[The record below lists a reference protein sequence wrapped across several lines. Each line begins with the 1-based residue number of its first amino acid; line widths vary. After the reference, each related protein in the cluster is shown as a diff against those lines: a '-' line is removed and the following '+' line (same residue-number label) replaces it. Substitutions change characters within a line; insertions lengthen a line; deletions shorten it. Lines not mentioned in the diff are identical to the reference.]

1 MASFIIHIAVAQELN
16 KRLKRDNRK
25 LLIGSIAPD
34 IAKFIGQTKSVTHF
48 QKTIDDLPNLDK
60 FLSKYKEYLV
70 DDFVLGY
77 YIHLYT
83 DYLWFKEIEPS
94 IYHNSVLYKLDNTT
108 EVISN
113 KDRLV
118 YFYHDYDLLNKKLI
132 ELYDIKLDFLS
143 KDIPELK
150 NIIKEYSY
158 DKTSVIIKKA
168 SDIIAKDNVG
178 EFYVFD
184 EKIVGDFI
192 SRAIDIIYDEL
203 ERIL

>member
-16 KRLKRDNRK
+16 KRLKKDNQR

-34 IAKFIGQTKSVTHF
+34 IAKLIGQTKVETHF

-83 DYLWFKEIEPS
+83 DYLWFKDVEPS
-94 IYHNSVLYKLDNTT
+94 IYHDGVLYKLDNTV
-108 EVISN
+108 EVVSN
-113 KDRLV
+113 KDRLK

-132 ELYDIKLDFLS
+132 ELYGIKLDFL
-143 KDIPELK
+143 KEDIPKLED
-150 NIIKEYSY
+150 IIREYSY
-158 DKTSVIIKKA
+158 DKTSVILEEAIDVISRD
-168 SDIIAKDNVG
+168 SDGV
-178 EFYVFD
+178 FYVFD
-184 EKIVGDFI
+184 EKLVSDFI
-192 SRAIDIIYDEL
+192 DRAVEVIYDDL
-203 ERIL
+203 EKIL